1 VLADPEGTRVIVAPL
16 KFNHP
21 AVSVS
26 KPLKYG
32 PGGASAA
39 AHGAATNVAA
49 TAKIVVMFR
58 ILIWK
63 ISVRNAPKSS

>member
-1 VLADPEGTRVIVAPL
+1 L
-16 KFNHP
+16 NHP
-21 AVSVS
+21 SFSDS

-39 AHGAATNVAA
+39 AHGAETNVAA
-49 TAKIVVMFR
+49 TVKIVVMFR

-63 ISVRNAPKSS
+63 ISIRKVPKSS